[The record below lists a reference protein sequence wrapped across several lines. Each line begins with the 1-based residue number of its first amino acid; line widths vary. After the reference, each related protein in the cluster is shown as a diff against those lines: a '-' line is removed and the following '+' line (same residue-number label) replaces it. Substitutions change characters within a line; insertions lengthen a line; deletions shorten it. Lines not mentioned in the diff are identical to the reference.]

1 MPPEAPERVGWSP
14 LVIGTPVA
22 RFEPGPPRSRTYRP
36 DTVVDGWSTGR
47 LVVRGASVRGYQ
59 HRHDGTPRQDD
70 LSVAWHAATGAVVVA
85 VADGVSD
92 AELGHVGATLACR
105 TAVDQLL
112 RWLDTGGSGEPDW
125 ADVLRCAS
133 WALVEFAKDRPA
145 AHPDEPDAERA
156 ERLLAT
162 TLVAAVLRPGDDNP
176 GSDTGT
182 DTVTVTAARAGD
194 STAWLLAGRDWTELF
209 SRPTGEDPDELLTTS
224 VTALPRLPP
233 EVAATTAELAVGGV
247 LLVGTDGVG
256 VPVGDGRGPV
266 GAALAEGVETPPTP
280 LDLAYLLDF
289 SRETFDD
296 DRTLVAVWPLRT
308 IEPV

>member
-1 MPPEAPERVGWSP
+1 MLSERAGPPTARPDWSP

-22 RFEPGPPRSRTYRP
+22 RFEPRPPRSRTYRP
-36 DTVVDGWSTGR
+36 DTAVDGWSTGR

-70 LSVAWHAATGAVVVA
+70 FAIAWHAATDAVVVA

-92 AELGHVGATLACR
+92 AELAQVGSTLACR

-112 RWLDTGGSGEPDW
+112 RGLDEDGGGPDW

-133 WALVEFAKDRPA
+133 WALVEFARGQPPA
-145 AHPDEPDAERA
+145 GPDEPDAERA

-162 TLVAAVLRPGDDNP
+162 TLVAAVVRPNED
-176 GSDTGT
+176 GSA
-182 DTVTVTAARAGD
+182 TVSAARAGD
-194 STAWLLAGRDWTELF
+194 STAWLLRDRDWSELF
-209 SRPTGEDPDELLTTS
+209 GTGEPADGDPGAVLATS
-224 VTALPRLPP
+224 VAALPRVP
-233 EVAATTAELAVGGV
+233 EPVTAVAADLAPGAV

-256 VPVGDGRGPV
+256 VPVGDGRGQV
-266 GAALAEGVETPPTP
+266 GTAVADGVRHPPTP
-280 LDLAYLLDF
+280 LDFGYLLDF

-296 DRTLVAVWPLRT
+296 DRTMVAVWPRRET
-308 IEPV
+308 G